1 MKTILLALSMLFLSS
16 CATILGGSRV
26 KVHLHNLPANAV
38 VYYNGVNKGNAST
51 IKVQRQTPGKVKI
64 VADSCQ
70 HEIYFSKKPAIGFI
84 VLDVVTGVVPLVI
97 DAVAG
102 NLSKPTPRHIDFECQ
117 EIKK

>member
-1 MKTILLALSMLFLSS
+1 MKTLFLAAIVLLFSS

-26 KVHLHNLPANAV
+26 KVHIHNLPPNAT
-38 VYYNGVNKGNAST
+38 VYYNGVNKGNSST
-51 IKVQRQTPGKVKI
+51 IKVQRQQPGKVKI
-64 VADSCQ
+64 VADTCV
-70 HEIYFSKKPAIGFI
+70 HEIYFSKQPAIGFI
-84 VLDVVTGVVPLVI
+84 ILDVATGVVPLVI